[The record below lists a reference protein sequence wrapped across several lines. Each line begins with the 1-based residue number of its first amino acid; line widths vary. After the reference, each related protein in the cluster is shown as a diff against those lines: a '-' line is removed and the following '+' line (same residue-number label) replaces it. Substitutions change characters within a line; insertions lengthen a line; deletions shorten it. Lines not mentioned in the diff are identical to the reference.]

1 MYRNQFPRHL
11 VALNIGAI
19 PYLLGRTMSVTVQVR
34 QDELGR
40 KNAGQCKIQIGHRRC
55 DPFFDHVRFGRS
67 CGNKVLYYCRYISR
81 RLGFLRVE
89 FSLQEPGR
97 LRRGRRTI
105 RLDIHSRSCRDGH
118 LDLGARRHR
127 SGSRFVS
134 RRHDEWGRNDRL
146 ARRHGARVP
155 FRLRWR
161 SEQRAGPEPWTFGIV
176 GGRYALTFTGG
187 GTESVAAG
195 SDYFLSIIIGGD
207 WSNPLSHTPV
217 LYSPD
222 YTLDLDFQYFGG
234 GNRTEVQLE
243 MPRYLQDN
251 ATISFSL
258 LGDAAP
264 VPEPASYALMAM
276 GFLSLG
282 LLRLALKSER
292 AASVS

>member
-1 MYRNQFPRHL
+1 MNWEEKMLGNVRYKL
-11 VALNIGAI
+11 AIGGAI
-19 PYLLGRTMSVTVQVR
+19 LFSTMSASADPVATRFFTTVGISAVGSDFSASNFLYRSQVDFDGGAGPYDWTFTPVPVATGISISGQGATAVAPASFPDGTTSGAVTTASP
-34 QDELGR
+34 GGT
-40 KNAGQCKIQIGHRRC
+40 GQ
-55 DPFFDHVRFGRS
+55 
-67 CGNKVLYYCRYISR
+67 
-81 RLGFLRVE
+81 GFLFGYDGVASSVPGQ
-89 FSLQEPGR
+89 SL
-97 LRRGRRTI
+97 
-105 RLDIHSRSCRDGH
+105 
-118 LDLGARRHR
+118 
-127 SGSRFVS
+127 
-134 RRHDEWGRNDRL
+134 
-146 ARRHGARVP
+146 
-155 FRLRWR
+155 
-161 SEQRAGPEPWTFGIV
+161 WTFGIV

-195 SDYFLSIIIGGD
+195 SDYFLSIIISGGD

>member
-97 LRRGRRTI
+97 LRRGRRII

-161 SEQRAGPEPWTFGIV
+161 SEQRAGPEPLDVRDRWGPVRPDIH
-176 GGRYALTFTGG
+176 GRRHRKRGRRQRLLSQHHHRWRLV
-187 GTESVAAG
+187 EPSVTHACFVF
-195 SDYFLSIIIGGD
+195 SR
-207 WSNPLSHTPV
+207 
-217 LYSPD
+217 LYS
-222 YTLDLDFQYFGG
+222 
-234 GNRTEVQLE
+234 
-243 MPRYLQDN
+243 
-251 ATISFSL
+251 
-258 LGDAAP
+258 
-264 VPEPASYALMAM
+264 
-276 GFLSLG
+276 
-282 LLRLALKSER
+282 
-292 AASVS
+292 